1 MVPHTLL
8 DSVYLIEYAT
18 AMHLVLKPLSL
29 VELAIFH
36 ELELAELRAKII
48 NELTLVNIAVRI
60 LQCASAVLLSIKEF
74 SSVYFAYFVVHSA
87 LSMRQEC

>member
-1 MVPHTLL
+1 MPHTLL
-8 DSVYLIEYAT
+8 DLVYLIEYAT
-18 AMHLVLKPLSL
+18 AMHLVFKPLAL

-48 NELTLVNIAVRI
+48 NELTLVHVSVRI

-74 SSVYFAYFVVHSA
+74 SSVNFSYFVVHSA

>member
-8 DSVYLIEYAT
+8 HLVYLIEYAT
-18 AMHLVLKPLSL
+18 AMHLVLKPLTL
-29 VELAIFH
+29 VELAIFD

-48 NELTLVNIAVRI
+48 NKLTLVNIAVRI
-60 LQCASAVLLSIKEF
+60 LQCASSVLLSIKKF

-87 LSMRQEC
+87 LSVRQEC

>member
-1 MVPHTLL
+1 MPHTLL
-8 DSVYLIEYAT
+8 DLVYLIEYAT
-18 AMHLVLKPLSL
+18 AMHLVLKPLAL

-48 NELTLVNIAVRI
+48 NELTLVHVSVRI
-60 LQCASAVLLSIKEF
+60 LQCTSAVLLSIKEF
-74 SSVYFAYFVVHSA
+74 SSVCFAYFVVHSA